1 MSSASEISYFSE
13 RIAAIRIESFE
24 IYVENCFTDDY
35 HMKCILLHKHRLLTL
50 ELSVLCAT
58 IDSLVENGID

>member
-35 HMKCILLHKHRLLTL
+35 HMKCILLHKHRLLML
-50 ELSVLCAT
+50 ELSGILAS
-58 IDSLVENGID
+58 IDSLLENSID